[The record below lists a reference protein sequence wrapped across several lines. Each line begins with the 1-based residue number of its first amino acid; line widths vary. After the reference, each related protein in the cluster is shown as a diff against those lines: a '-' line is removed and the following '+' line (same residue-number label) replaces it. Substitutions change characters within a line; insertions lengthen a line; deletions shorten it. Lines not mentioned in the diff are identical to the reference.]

1 MKFSD
6 EDFTFTLPRGSIKIA
21 PDPFTQNLQYAV
33 LTSYL
38 FFEVTYR
45 VLVGVSEKIQNRMFD
60 VIVLEVVH
68 EMRSIAL
75 KNNQRSLS

>member
-6 EDFTFTLPRGSIKIA
+6 EDFTFTLPRGSIKIDST

-45 VLVGVSEKIQNRMFD
+45 VLVGVSEKIQNRVFD
-60 VIVLEVVH
+60 VIILEVVH
-68 EMRSIAL
+68 
-75 KNNQRSLS
+75 